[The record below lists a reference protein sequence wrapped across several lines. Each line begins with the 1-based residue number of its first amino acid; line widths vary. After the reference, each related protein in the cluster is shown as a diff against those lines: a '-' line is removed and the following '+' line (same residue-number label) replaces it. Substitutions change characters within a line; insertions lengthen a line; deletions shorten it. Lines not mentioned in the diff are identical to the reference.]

1 MGRKNGLKTKLLR
14 KIRKSIYLTRVKMY
28 DATFIKL
35 NNDIMPSASK
45 EFLLTDMTLA
55 SKILRETR
63 LECAREILKRE
74 PRKKKNKID
83 RIDL

>member
-1 MGRKNGLKTKLLR
+1 MRRKSGLKVKLLK
-14 KIRKSIYLTRVKMY
+14 KIKKSVYLTRVKMY

-45 EFLLTDMTLA
+45 EFLLTDMVLA

-63 LECAREILKRE
+63 LECAREILRRE
-74 PRKKKNKID
+74 PRKKKNKIE

>member
-1 MGRKNGLKTKLLR
+1 MKRKNGLKTKLLR
-14 KIRKSIYLTRVKMY
+14 KVRKNIYLTRVKMY
-28 DATFIKL
+28 DTTFIKL

-45 EFLLTDMTLA
+45 EFLLTDMILA

-63 LECAREILKRE
+63 LECAREILRRE
-74 PRKKKNKID
+74 PRKKKNRID